1 MTATPSTRR
10 SRPLPELEME
20 VMKILWQEELATV
33 GDVQEHLKPSRPLAY
48 TTVMTV
54 LDRLTRKR
62 VVTRRKQGRG
72 YLYQPVWSREDA
84 CELALDRLLADF
96 FGNDPDELS
105 GYLRRHNGA
114 SSHARDEQSSPARPP
129 QRTHHYESLE
139 SALL

>member
-1 MTATPSTRR
+1 MTATPSVRR

-20 VMKILWQEELATV
+20 VMKILWQAEAATV
-33 GDVQEHLKPSRPLAY
+33 GDVQEQLKPSRPLAY

-54 LDRLTRKR
+54 LDRLSRKR

-72 YLYQPVWSREDA
+72 YLYRPTWSREDA

-96 FGNDPDELS
+96 FGNNPDALS
-105 GYLRRHNGA
+105 SYLEQHNGA
-114 SSHARDEQSSPARPP
+114 TPAPRPQAPKPPHRQHAYDA
-129 QRTHHYESLE
+129 LD

>member
-1 MTATPSTRR
+1 MTATPSVRR

-20 VMKILWQEELATV
+20 VMKILWEAEAATV

-54 LDRLTRKR
+54 LDRLSRKR

-72 YLYQPVWSREDA
+72 YLYRPTWSREDA
-84 CELALDRLLADF
+84 CELALDRLLTDF
-96 FGNDPDELS
+96 FGNNPNALS
-105 GYLRRHNGA
+105 NYLERHNGVTPE
-114 SSHARDEQSSPARPP
+114 ARSQTPKPP
-129 QRTHHYESLE
+129 QRQGGYHALD